1 MDAYLAKHYREGTL
15 TPWFHRWKK
24 WFLDKT
30 RFRDHELV
38 DQPIAFFYFL
48 MADEPD
54 PLGSIAK
61 MKKDLP
67 SQYKNQIYLDGAPQN
82 IQEYVMV
89 LNHHAAG
96 STALQESV

>member
-1 MDAYLAKHYREGTL
+1 
-15 TPWFHRWKK
+15 
-24 WFLDKT
+24 
-30 RFRDHELV
+30 
-38 DQPIAFFYFL
+38 